1 MALFKVKPQFR
12 RRSKT
17 LSKYGLATALQL
29 GRSLLAATTLDGD
42 YALFGGGTN
51 LNWQASYA
59 YVDAYDKSLVKYTP
73 ENFSAGVYDNAATY
87 VGNYALFGGG
97 YNKDYG
103 QTISHMPVYD
113 KSLTKISTR
122 YLPNDCYRLTATH
135 LKDYALFGSGQNNT
149 MNVVAIDASLTQHK
163 NLATTWEQMKA
174 TSVGDYAFFG
184 GGSNSNNP
192 VFVISNTLTY
202 TQCTPMTA
210 GRMNYSSAASV
221 GDYALFAG
229 GQRPTFPGT
238 AYYDSIEVYDKNLTK
253 QTTIY
258 LSSARSNMAS
268 ISLEDYALFGGG
280 YSSSNIN
287 NVYTITFHDEVDAYD
302 KSLTLTIVPKL
313 SEGKQEFTGA
323 SVGNYALFGGG
334 HINNSPHM
342 TDKVEVYQVA

>member
-12 RRSKT
+12 RRGKT
-17 LSKYGLATALQL
+17 LSKYGLATPLYVE
-29 GRSLLAATTLDGD
+29 RFSLAATTLDGD
-42 YALFGGGTN
+42 YALFGGGTD
-51 LNWQASYA
+51 LNNQTSMLN
-59 YVDAYDKSLVKYTP
+59 VDAYDKSLVKYTP
-73 ENFSAGVYDNAATY
+73 QNFSVGVYDNAATY

-97 YNKDYG
+97 YSTGYG
-103 QTISHMPVYD
+103 QAISHMPVYD

-122 YLPNDCYRLTATH
+122 YLPNDCFRLTATH
-135 LKDYALFGSGQNNT
+135 LKDYALFGSGQSNT
-149 MNVVAIDASLTQHK
+149 MRVVAVDASLTQHT

-184 GGSNSNNP
+184 GGYNSNNP

-202 TQCTPMTA
+202 TQCTPMTVERQA
-210 GRMNYSSAASV
+210 YSSAASV

-229 GQRPTFPGT
+229 GQRSTYPGT
-238 AYYDSIEVYDKNLTK
+238 TYYDSIEVYDKNLTK

-258 LSSARSNMAS
+258 LSYARSNMAS

-280 YSSSNIN
+280 YNSNEAMTVN
-287 NVYTITFHDEVDAYD
+287 RYRNEVDAYD

-313 SEGKQEFTGA
+313 SEGKQEFAGA

-334 HINNSPHM
+334 HLMDFPYRS
-342 TDKVEVYQVA
+342 DKVEVYQVA